1 MCKCIFF
8 PGGLFLL
15 LLTLATAPF
24 LAKAQTTTADSSWIR
39 KSSLVVLPIAFYTPE
54 TRLGGGAAG
63 IFAFRFRGEPDS
75 LRPSQLQAGLA
86 YTLEDQLL
94 AYLPFQ
100 IFYNE
105 GQYNSY
111 GEIGYYRYFYRYFG
125 LGNQTS
131 EADEEIYNAVYPRLR
146 LNVLQRVRPNL
157 YLGFR
162 YWFDNYKIT
171 ERAENGEL
179 RTNTIT
185 GSRGG
190 VISALGAVVNYDSR
204 DDIFFPGK
212 GALIESVWLYNTQSL
227 GSDFNFNRF
236 SIDATTYHTFSWK
249 HILAVNAFTDMTF
262 GEVPFFQLAFIGGTK
277 KMRGYWEGRF
287 RDKKL
292 WMLQTEYRLPL
303 FWRLGAVVFGG
314 MGSVAPS
321 IGAFAA
327 QEVHYNYG
335 AGLRIRLSD
344 TEKINVRIDVGIDE
358 TGNWFP
364 YLTVGEA
371 F

>member
-1 MCKCIFF
+1 MHKRRFF
-8 PGGLFLL
+8 SGWFLL
-15 LLTLATAPF
+15 LVLAFATAPF
-24 LAKAQTTTADSSWIR
+24 LAKAQTTAPDSAWIR

-63 IFAFRFRGEPDS
+63 VFAFRFRGEPDS
-75 LRPSQLQAGLA
+75 LRPSQVQAGLA
-86 YTLEDQLL
+86 YTLVNQLL

-100 IFYNE
+100 IFYDE
-105 GQYNSY
+105 GRYNSY

-171 ERAENGEL
+171 ERDENGEL
-179 RTNTIT
+179 IGNHIT

-190 VISALGAVVNYDSR
+190 IISALGAVANYDSR

-212 GALIESVWLYNTQSL
+212 GALIETVWLHNTELL

-236 SIDATTYHTFSWK
+236 SIDATAYHTLHWE

-262 GEVPFFQLAFIGGTK
+262 GEVPFFQLAFIGGTR

-314 MGSVAPS
+314 MGSVAPTV
-321 IGAFAA
+321 ADFASK
-327 QEVHYNYG
+327 EVHFSYG
-335 AGLRIRLSD
+335 AGLRVRLSN
-344 TEKINVRIDVGIDE
+344 TEKINVRLDVGIDE